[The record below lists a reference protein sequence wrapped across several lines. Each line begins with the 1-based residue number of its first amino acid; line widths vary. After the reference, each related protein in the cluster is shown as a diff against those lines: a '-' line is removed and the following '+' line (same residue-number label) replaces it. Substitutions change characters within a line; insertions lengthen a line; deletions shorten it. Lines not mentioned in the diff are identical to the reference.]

1 MVVMSTAHST
11 APAIPAP
18 SGEEHTRRK
27 LFLGPQVRRIRQEM
41 ALTQAQMAE
50 DLGISPSYLTLIERN
65 QRPLTAATILRLADT
80 YDIDIRRLSPNT
92 DGEQLASLREAAA
105 DPILAGAELSLA
117 ELREAAEMAP
127 RLTDALLR
135 LYEASKSARTDAEDL
150 AVHASESATL
160 SAGSGNLAVEEARE
174 ALQSRDNYFAE
185 LEQVAVD
192 LIARAKLQTELP
204 QVLTAKLVAHLQ
216 DAHGVEVRIM
226 PYHVMQGLLRRF
238 DRHNRRLLLS
248 EVLPPMSRTFQVAL
262 QVGQLEAGPLTRAL
276 AGNARLTSESS
287 RDIYHFTLANYL
299 AGAIMM
305 PYDPFLEAAERLR
318 YDVELLGSRFG
329 ASFEQVAHRLTTL
342 RKPGGRGVPFFMVRV
357 DRAGNI
363 SKRFGGGVFPFSR
376 SGGACPRWR
385 LYEAF
390 RTPGRIVVDAA
401 SLPEGQTFVTIA
413 RTVDR
418 PGAGAHIPG
427 QDLVVGLG
435 ADARHAGRLVYTEG
449 LDLRPEGTTP
459 IGINCRLCMRAD
471 CNWRAFPPLTGKLS
485 VDVSRRR
492 VTPYHFVT

>member
-18 SGEEHTRRK
+18 SGEEHTRRT

-135 LYEASKSARTDAEDL
+135 LYEAYKSARTDAEDL
-150 AVHASESATL
+150 AVHASESASL

-248 EVLPPMSRTFQVAL
+248 EVLHPMSRTFQVAL

-287 RDIYHFTLANYL
+287 RDI
-299 AGAIMM
+299 
-305 PYDPFLEAAERLR
+305 
-318 YDVELLGSRFG
+318 
-329 ASFEQVAHRLTTL
+329 
-342 RKPGGRGVPFFMVRV
+342 
-357 DRAGNI
+357 
-363 SKRFGGGVFPFSR
+363 
-376 SGGACPRWR
+376 
-385 LYEAF
+385 
-390 RTPGRIVVDAA
+390 
-401 SLPEGQTFVTIA
+401 
-413 RTVDR
+413 
-418 PGAGAHIPG
+418 
-427 QDLVVGLG
+427 
-435 ADARHAGRLVYTEG
+435 
-449 LDLRPEGTTP
+449 
-459 IGINCRLCMRAD
+459 
-471 CNWRAFPPLTGKLS
+471 
-485 VDVSRRR
+485 
-492 VTPYHFVT
+492 